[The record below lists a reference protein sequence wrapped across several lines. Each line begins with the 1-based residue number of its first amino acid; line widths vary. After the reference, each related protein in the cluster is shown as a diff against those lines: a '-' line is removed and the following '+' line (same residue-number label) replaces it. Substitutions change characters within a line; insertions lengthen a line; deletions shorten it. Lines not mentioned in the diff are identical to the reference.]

1 MKVVSNPSN
10 QNIKSA
16 ARALIE
22 GQLVVFP
29 TETVYGLGGNAENVQ
44 AIEKIYIAKGRPINH
59 PIIVHISSST
69 HLSDWAINIP
79 EYAFTLAEKFWPGP
93 MTLILQRSEKA
104 KDFITGGQ
112 KTVGVRVPNHIV
124 ALDLLREFNEIGGRG
139 IAAPSANLFG
149 KVSPTTTE
157 AVTDA
162 IGPKLSDQDW
172 ILDGGNCKIGIE
184 STIIS
189 CLSVKPYILRPG
201 AVTEEMIKAIVQL
214 EINTETEVKHSG
226 SGDNHYAPNAQVFL
240 DEIPNIGDGFFALS
254 EIPTPLGAVRLASPK
269 NLNDFAFELYEA
281 FRLADKKGIDKIFV
295 MSPPRIGL
303 GIAIYDRL
311 AKSRYKN

>member
-93 MTLILQRSEKA
+93 MTLILERSEKA

-162 IGPKLSDQDW
+162 IGSKLSDQDW

-184 STIIS
+184 STIIC
-189 CLSVKPYILRPG
+189 CLSAKPYILRPG

-226 SGDNHYAPNAQVFL
+226 SGENHYAPIAQVFL

-281 FRLADKKGIDKIFV
+281 FRLADKKRIDKIFV

-311 AKSRYKN
+311 DKSRYKN

>member
-1 MKVVSNPSN
+1 MKVLSTPSK

-22 GQLVVFP
+22 GHLVAFP

-44 AIEKIYIAKGRPINH
+44 AIEKIYVAKGRPINH

-69 HLSDWAINIP
+69 HLSDWAITIP

-93 MTLILQRSEKA
+93 MTLILERSEKA
-104 KDFITGGQ
+104 DDFITGGQ

-149 KVSPTTTE
+149 KVSPTNAE
-157 AVTDA
+157 AVADA
-162 IGPKLSDQDW
+162 IGSKLSEQDW

-184 STIIS
+184 STIVS
-189 CLSVKPYILRPG
+189 CLSAKPYILRPG
-201 AVTEEMIKAIVQL
+201 AVTEEMIKAVVQL
-214 EINTETEVKHSG
+214 EVNTETEVKHSG
-226 SGDNHYAPNAQVFL
+226 SGDNHYAPIAQVFL
-240 DEIPNIGDGFFALS
+240 DEIPNIGDGFFALR
-254 EIPTPLGAVRLASPK
+254 EFPTPLGAVRLASPK
-269 NLNDFAFELYEA
+269 NLNDFASELYEA

>member
-1 MKVVSNPSN
+1 MKVVSNPSK

-16 ARALIE
+16 ARSLIE
-22 GQLVVFP
+22 GQLVAFP

-44 AIEKIYIAKGRPINH
+44 AIEKIYMAKGRPINH

-93 MTLILQRSEKA
+93 MTLILERSEKA

-149 KVSPTTTE
+149 KVSPTTAE

-162 IGPKLSDQDW
+162 IGSKLSDQDW

-184 STIIS
+184 STIIG
-189 CLSVKPYILRPG
+189 CLLTQPYILRPG

-226 SGDNHYAPNAQVFL
+226 SGDNHYAPIAQVFL

-281 FRLADKKGIDKIFV
+281 FRLADKKEIDKIFV

>member
-1 MKVVSNPSN
+1 MKFVSNPSN

-16 ARALIE
+16 ARALFE

-29 TETVYGLGGNAENVQ
+29 TETVYGLGGDAENLQ
-44 AIEKIYIAKGRPINH
+44 AIEKIYIAKDRPTNH
-59 PIIVHISSST
+59 PIIVHVSSSAYI
-69 HLSDWAINIP
+69 SDWAINIP

-93 MTLILQRSEKA
+93 MTLILERSEKA
-104 KDFITGGQ
+104 RDMITGGQ
-112 KTVGVRVPNHIV
+112 KTVGIRVPNHTV

-157 AVTDA
+157 AVMDA

-172 ILDGGNCKIGIE
+172 ILGGGNCKIGIE

-189 CLSVKPYILRPG
+189 CLSAKPYILRPG
-201 AVTEEMIKAIVQL
+201 AVTEEMIKVIVQL
-214 EINTETEVKHSG
+214 DSNTETEVKHSG
-226 SGDNHYAPNAQVFL
+226 SGYNHYAPNAQVFL
-240 DEIPNIGDGFFALS
+240 DEFPNIGDGFFALS

-311 AKSRYKN
+311 EKSRYKN

>member
-93 MTLILQRSEKA
+93 MTLILERSEKA

-189 CLSVKPYILRPG
+189 CLSAKPYILRPG

-226 SGDNHYAPNAQVFL
+226 SGYNHYAPIAQVFL

>member
-1 MKVVSNPSN
+1 MKVISDPGN

-22 GQLVVFP
+22 GRLVVFP
-29 TETVYGLGGNAENVQ
+29 TETVYGLGGNAENAK
-44 AIEKIYIAKGRPINH
+44 AIEKIYFAKGRPLNH
-59 PIIVHISSST
+59 PIIVHILSVS

-79 EYAFTLAEKFWPGP
+79 EYAVTLAEKFWPGP
-93 MTLILQRSEKA
+93 MTLILERSEKA

-112 KTVGVRVPNHIV
+112 KTVGVRIPNHIV
-124 ALDLLREFNEIGGRG
+124 ALDLLREFNKIGGSG
-139 IAAPSANLFG
+139 IAAPSANLYG

-162 IGPKLSDQDW
+162 LGSMLSEQDL

-184 STIIS
+184 STIIN
-189 CLSVKPYILRPG
+189 CLSAKPHILRPG
-201 AVTEEMIKAIVQL
+201 AVTEEMIKTIVQI
-214 EINTETEVKHSG
+214 EINSETEVRHSG
-226 SGDNHYAPNAQVFL
+226 SGYNHYAPIAKVFL

-269 NLNDFAFELYEA
+269 NINDFASELYEA

-295 MSPPRIGL
+295 MSPPKKGL

-311 AKSRYKN
+311 QKSRYKN